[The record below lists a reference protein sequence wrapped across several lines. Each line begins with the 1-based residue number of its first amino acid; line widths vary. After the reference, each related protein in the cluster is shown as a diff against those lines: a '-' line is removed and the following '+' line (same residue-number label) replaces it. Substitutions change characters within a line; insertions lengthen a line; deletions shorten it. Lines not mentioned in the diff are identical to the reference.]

1 MAFEITTIAARDTA
15 TTIDLKD
22 AAGNALHDADG
33 NRLSVTIH
41 GPGTKAFHKASLAR
55 SQRALNRLSKK
66 GTMKLNAEE
75 QEQESSQFLAD
86 ITVSF
91 DHWTYHGSSTDFVG
105 AYADPALGFI
115 RRQLDEALED
125 WANFT
130 KA

>member
-15 TTIDLKD
+15 TTIELKD

-33 NRLSVTIH
+33 NRLSITIH

-75 QEQESSQFLAD
+75 QEQESVAFLAD
-86 ITVSF
+86 LTVSF
-91 DHWTYHGSSTDFVG
+91 NHFVHNGSSTDFAA
-105 AYADPALGFI
+105 AYADPAMGFI
-115 RRQLDEALED
+115 RRQLDEALDD